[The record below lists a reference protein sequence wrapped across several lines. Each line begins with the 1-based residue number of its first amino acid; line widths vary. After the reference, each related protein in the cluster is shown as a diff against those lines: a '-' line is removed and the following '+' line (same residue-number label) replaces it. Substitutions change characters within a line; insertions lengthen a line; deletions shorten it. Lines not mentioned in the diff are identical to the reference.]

1 MSYPYPQNRHL
12 DRKEKGDQPYK
23 DAKEALNENEAEIE
37 QEASMPH
44 GEEANKSIAD
54 KEHEAE
60 ERFEEIGADVAGEH
74 EESSR

>member
-23 DAKEALNENEAEIE
+23 DAKEAMNENEAQIE
-37 QEASMPH
+37 QEASVPH
-44 GEEANKSIAD
+44 EEQANKSISE

-60 ERFEEIGADVAGEH
+60 ERFEEIGEEVAGDRDQ
-74 EESSR
+74 SSR